1 MGIWSKM
8 AKTHFLLG
16 AGYDG
21 QERKAFLK
29 LLNLHTNVVEIHYD
43 QTNHKPYCLT
53 DKPVSE
59 VINDIRLREAGA
71 VEFTE
76 VEKYDSI
83 NDRDITMT
91 MIKATDPLAVGGS
104 KKSIRELIPCWE
116 ADIPYHL
123 NYIYDNRLTPSL
135 VYSMENGRLQ
145 PVYGDDEKVAEI
157 IRKFFP
163 DFKGEELD
171 ELRKWLRLLES
182 EHPAVDFTAIDIE
195 ILGESAT
202 RIPSPSSPEDRVIA
216 VSFSGTRNMGRVL
229 LLRRDGVD
237 MEFKGGEFSIEVF
250 DDEASM
256 LARCFEILE
265 QYPIV
270 VTFNGDDFDL
280 PYLRNRAEKL
290 GIPKNKI
297 PITLG
302 REGASLRRGIHLDLY
317 RFFNNKSVQV
327 YAFDNRYRE
336 FTLDGIAKALL
347 GVGKIS
353 LEKPLGELKLQELAD
368 YSYRDSRLLRDM
380 VEANDRL
387 ILRLMA
393 VISRISKMPLEDVCR
408 HGVSGWIKNLLY
420 WELRGLNW
428 LIPRKEDL
436 VAAKGET
443 KTKAVIEGKK
453 YRGGMVVEPVPGVH
467 FDVTVLDFA
476 SLYPSILKEYNLS
489 FETINCPHPECRVN
503 KIPETDHWVCGMR
516 QGLQSR
522 LIGVIRDIRVKWYK
536 PMASDKNIEE
546 RLRSWY
552 EVVQRALKVFLNAS
566 YGVLG
571 FEEFP
576 LYCPPLAE
584 STTAIGRHVFKTAVE
599 KANSLQVQVIYG
611 DTDSI
616 FLRAKDVAQV
626 REIIKWAKEV
636 FRLELE
642 LDKFYRYV
650 VFSRRKKNYLG
661 VTDKG
666 VVDVKGLTAKKRN
679 IPVFIKEAFDDVL
692 RQLAEVKTA
701 EELEKVKRNIRET
714 IALWYSKLKN
724 RTFEIDQLA
733 FRVMMSKTIERYE
746 KTTPQ
751 HVKAAKKLQA
761 LGIKVGS
768 GDIISYVK
776 TKDKEGVTPL
786 QLARKENVDVD
797 KYIEYMRSAFEQILD
812 PLEIDFD
819 SIVGLTSLESFM

>member
-29 LLNLHTNVVEIHYD
+29 LLNLQTNVVEIHYD

-135 VYSMENGRLQ
+135 VYSMENGRLE

-503 KIPETDHWVCGMR
+503 KIPETDHWVCGKR

-626 REIIKWAKEV
+626 RELIKWAKEV

-701 EELEKVKRNIRET
+701 EDLEKVKRNIRET
-714 IALWYSKLKN
+714 IASWYSKLKN

>member
-1 MGIWSKM
+1 MGIWSNM

-29 LLNLHTNVVEIHYD
+29 LLNLYTNVVEIHYD

-135 VYSMENGRLQ
+135 VYSMENGRLE

-157 IRKFFP
+157 VRKFFP
-163 DFKGEELD
+163 DFRGEELD

-503 KIPETDHWVCGMR
+503 KIPETDHWVCGKR

-626 REIIKWAKEV
+626 RELIKWAKEV

-642 LDKFYRYV
+642 LDKLYRYV

-701 EELEKVKRNIRET
+701 EDLEKVKRNIRET
-714 IALWYSKLKN
+714 IASWYSKLKN

-733 FRVMMSKTIERYE
+733 FKVMMSKTIERYE

>member
-1 MGIWSKM
+1 MVREDEHTFYLTKSVSFLGTECPFSE
-8 AKTHFLLG
+8 AKYFFFGVPYDLTSSFRPGSRFGPDSVRRFSANIEANSYRKQFNTERAKVYDGGDIVYTPRLSTMLRRVHQVVKTAVSAGKTPVMVGGEHTFTLPAVHATLKKPSALIVFDAHFDLRDEYAGLKLNHATYLRRLLNRRPDISVLVVG
-16 AGYDG
+16 VRGYD
-21 QERKAFLK
+21 
-29 LLNLHTNVVEIHYD
+29 
-43 QTNHKPYCLT
+43 P
-53 DKPVSE
+53 SE
-59 VINDIRLREAGA
+59 EQYA
-71 VEFTE
+71 VEKGVRF
-76 VEKYDSI
+76 V
-83 NDRDITMT
+83 
-91 MIKATDPLAVGGS
+91 
-104 KKSIRELIPCWE
+104 KSYE
-116 ADIPYHL
+116 AEDVS
-123 NYIYDNRLTPSL
+123 RLS
-135 VYSMENGRLQ
+135 RL
-145 PVYGDDEKVAEI
+145 
-157 IRKFFP
+157 
-163 DFKGEELD
+163 
-171 ELRKWLRLLES
+171 
-182 EHPAVDFTAIDIE
+182 
-195 ILGESAT
+195 
-202 RIPSPSSPEDRVIA
+202 
-216 VSFSGTRNMGRVL
+216 
-229 LLRRDGVD
+229 

-503 KIPETDHWVCGMR
+503 KIPETDHWVCGKR

-536 PMASDKNIEE
+536 PMASDKKIEE

-626 REIIKWAKEV
+626 RELIKWAKEV

-679 IPVFIKEAFDDVL
+679 IPVFIKEAFEDVL

-701 EELEKVKRNIRET
+701 EDLEKVKRNIRET
-714 IALWYSKLKN
+714 IASWYSKLKN

-733 FRVMMSKTIERYE
+733 
-746 KTTPQ
+746 
-751 HVKAAKKLQA
+751 
-761 LGIKVGS
+761 S
-768 GDIISYVK
+768 G
-776 TKDKEGVTPL
+776 L
-786 QLARKENVDVD
+786 
-797 KYIEYMRSAFEQILD
+797 
-812 PLEIDFD
+812 
-819 SIVGLTSLESFM
+819 